1 MKLILSVVF
10 VLCSFTSSFA
20 IFYDASSGDV
30 TLLGIY
36 KVQLSE
42 QVQNTLHR
50 AAEAKDWLVN
60 KSILAEARKAYNV
73 YNETKQLTGTIA
85 ATMKDV
91 KSLSEKVRNDATNI
105 SMINAEQL
113 QNLKDYLSW
122 RDELS
127 GRGYSS
133 LLGLNEYYERET
145 STFRDRNGELNIAQ
159 SMLSSGDD
167 AEYARKRTTFRR
179 LNVQVK
185 RYRRLNQDKRF
196 RELMEEVRVLE
207 REASLLQVKINLA
220 LFGKELREY
229 QGSLQSLASAF
240 DKHQSDIKSGQNK
253 TPAKTDI
260 EIAQNMERLYNVLEK
275 ADMKRQEAM
284 TILYET
290 TKEIN
295 PYSVDFVYRNQS
307 LIRKAKSNGTS
318 SSSNST
324 MDDGYSVTAPKKI
337 NKKDFYGN

>member
-1 MKLILSVVF
+1 MKFILTTIVLVF
-10 VLCSFTSSFA
+10 SFSSSYA

-50 AAEAKDWLVN
+50 ASEAKDWLVN

-73 YNETKQLTGTIA
+73 YTETKQLTGTIA
-85 ATMKDV
+85 ATIKDV
-91 KSLSEKVRNDATNI
+91 KALTEKARNDATNI
-105 SMINAEQL
+105 SIINAEQL
-113 QNLKDYLSW
+113 QNLKNYLSW

-159 SMLSSGDD
+159 SLLSSGDD
-167 AEYARKRTTFRR
+167 AEYARKRITFRR

-196 RELMEEVRVLE
+196 RELMEEVRVME
-207 REASLLQVKINLA
+207 REASYLQVKINLA
-220 LFGKELREY
+220 LFGKELRDY
-229 QGSLQSLASAF
+229 KGSLQSLTSAF
-240 DKHQSDIKSGQNK
+240 DKHQADIKNGQNK
-253 TPAKTDI
+253 TPSKTDL
-260 EIAQNMERLYNVLEK
+260 EIGENMERLYNVLEK
-275 ADMKRQEAM
+275 ADQKRQEAM

-290 TKEIN
+290 TREIN
-295 PYSVDFVYRNQS
+295 PYSIDFVYRNQA
-307 LIRKAKSNGTS
+307 LIRKGKSRGLTNS
-318 SSSNST
+318 ST
-324 MDDGYSVTAPKKI
+324 IDDGYSVTAPRAI